1 MITIKT
7 KDEIQKMR
15 EGGSMLADILQ
26 KVAGIAVPGASTADL
41 NAEAERLI
49 RARGAIPS
57 FLGYA
62 PSGAPMPYPAALCT
76 SVNDEVVHVIPS
88 KRVLKEGDIV
98 GLDLGLWYKG
108 LCVDAAITVGVGAIS
123 AEAKKLITTT
133 REALS
138 LGIAEVKDG
147 AYVGDIGCAV
157 QCFVE
162 KRGFSV
168 VRDLAGHGVGHAV
181 HEEPF
186 ILNFGKKGTGE
197 LLKEG
202 MTLAIEPM
210 VNEGGWRVKI
220 DEDGWGIRT
229 ADGSLSAQFEH
240 TVAVTKEGCE
250 ILTKVQN

>member
-1 MITIKT
+1 MSAIKT

-15 EGGSMLADILQ
+15 EGGSILAEVLRE
-26 KVAGIAVPGASTADL
+26 VAGMASPGVQTLYLSAAAS
-41 NAEAERLI
+41 ELI
-49 RARGAIPS
+49 RARGATPS

-62 PSGAPMPYPAALCT
+62 PSGAPMPYPAALCA

-88 KRVLKEGDIV
+88 ERILKEGDII

-108 LCVDAAITVGVGAIS
+108 LCVDAAITVGIGAIS
-123 AEAKKLITTT
+123 LEAKKLLETT

-138 LGIAEVKDG
+138 LGIAAVKDG
-147 AYVGDIGCAV
+147 AHTGDIGYAV
-157 QCFVE
+157 QCFTE

-181 HEEPF
+181 HEEPL

-202 MTLAIEPM
+202 MTIAIEPM
-210 VNEGGWRVKI
+210 INTGGWRVKI

-240 TVAVTKEGCE
+240 TVVVTKNGCE
-250 ILTKVQN
+250 ILTELK